1 MSTLNGPFSGDV
13 KPAPGPKDH
22 ANGNHYECTQLNQA
36 EDGDV
41 IKTKFFED
49 ADSLKGSPAAL
60 DTPNG
65 TATSVIGKNPYAK

>member
-13 KPAPGPKDH
+13 KPAPSPTEK
-22 ANGNHYECTQLNQA
+22 ACGNKFETAALNQPEDTAVLKTIFYA
-36 EDGDV
+36 ES
-41 IKTKFFED
+41 D
-49 ADSLKGSPAAL
+49 ALKGSPAAL